1 MNSFVAGAFA
11 DASDRFIV
19 VSTTHDPRP
28 TTHGTRRT
36 EARPTFLSRLAL
48 NASSVFR
55 KLSFEQYG
63 ALCYRRN
70 KPLCEVE
77 VLLITSRDTSRWVT
91 PKGWP
96 MPGKEPHEAAAR
108 EAFEEAG
115 VRGKAKKKPLGHF
128 SYLKK
133 LDDGSMALCLVQVH
147 AIEVDEEL
155 DTFPEKGQRKA
166 EWVTCS
172 EAAARVIEPE
182 FKGLFSLLE
191 GRLACK

>member
-1 MNSFVAGAFA
+1 M
-11 DASDRFIV
+11 
-19 VSTTHDPRP
+19 
-28 TTHGTRRT
+28 
-36 EARPTFLSRLAL
+36 EARPTFLSRIAL
-48 NASSVFR
+48 NASSVFK

-77 VLLITSRDTSRWVT
+77 VLLITSRDTNRWVI

-96 MPGKEPHEAAAR
+96 MPGKEPHEVAAR

-115 VRGKAKKKPLGHF
+115 VRGKAKKKPLGYF

-147 AIEVDEEL
+147 AMEVDEEL

-182 FKGLFSLLE
+182 LKGLFRLLE
-191 GRLACK
+191 GRLAGK

>member
-1 MNSFVAGAFA
+1 
-11 DASDRFIV
+11 
-19 VSTTHDPRP
+19 
-28 TTHGTRRT
+28 
-36 EARPTFLSRLAL
+36 
-48 NASSVFR
+48 
-55 KLSFEQYG
+55 
-63 ALCYRRN
+63 
-70 KPLCEVE
+70 
-77 VLLITSRDTSRWVT
+77 
-91 PKGWP
+91 